1 MRMRTEF
8 RLRTFYTM
16 MSWLREE
23 PMAEHVAV
31 EFWSG
36 SSRPLKCLRTLPLQ
50 FLKSLDG

>member
-8 RLRTFYTM
+8 RLRT
-16 MSWLREE
+16 LHEE
-23 PMAEHVAV
+23 PMAEYVAV

-36 SSRPLKCLRTLPLQ
+36 SGRSLKCLQTLPLQ